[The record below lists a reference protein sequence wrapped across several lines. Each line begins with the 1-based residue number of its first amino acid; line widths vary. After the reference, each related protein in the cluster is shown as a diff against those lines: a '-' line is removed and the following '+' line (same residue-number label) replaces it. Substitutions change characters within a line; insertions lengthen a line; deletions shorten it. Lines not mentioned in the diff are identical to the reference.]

1 MGLSDV
7 RIRDAL
13 LRAAGASGT
22 FTEALKIGTKAWNK
36 NTALT
41 KEAETR
47 YKTMESQLQMT
58 KNKLNDIGI
67 SVYSSFEKP
76 LVKGVA
82 TANRALGNLSKNL
95 KMVEL
100 KKLFRRKL

>member
-58 KNKLNDIGI
+58 KNKLNDMSPSIHSFDFDIPLKGLI
-67 SVYSSFEKP
+67 RLQLIKVFLFYSLFHI
-76 LVKGVA
+76 
-82 TANRALGNLSKNL
+82 TLS
-95 KMVEL
+95 
-100 KKLFRRKL
+100 

>member
-1 MGLSDV
+1 MDKINKNGGSAIKTLNDMGLSDV

-41 KEAETR
+41 K
-47 YKTMESQLQMT
+47 KLKQDT
-58 KNKLNDIGI
+58 KQWNPNCK
-67 SVYSSFEKP
+67 
-76 LVKGVA
+76 
-82 TANRALGNLSKNL
+82 
-95 KMVEL
+95 
-100 KKLFRRKL
+100 

>member
-47 YKTMESQLQMT
+47 
-58 KNKLNDIGI
+58 
-67 SVYSSFEKP
+67 
-76 LVKGVA
+76 
-82 TANRALGNLSKNL
+82 
-95 KMVEL
+95 
-100 KKLFRRKL
+100 